1 MPQTAQRYPIPP
13 EQIEFAPIRAQGPG
27 GQNVNKVASAVQLR
41 FDVHASSLPEAI
53 RQRLLALGDRRIGA
67 DGVIVIKAQA
77 HRSQAMNRADALR
90 RLEELV
96 ARAAHVP
103 TPRRPT
109 RPGKAAIRRR
119 LEAKAKRSA
128 LKSARRGRD
137 EP

>member
-1 MPQTAQRYPIPP
+1 VPKPAQRHPIPAA
-13 EQIEFAPIRAQGPG
+13 EIEFAPIRAQGPG

-41 FDVHASSLPEAI
+41 FDVQASSLPEAI

-96 ARAAHVP
+96 ARAARIP
-103 TPRRPT
+103 RPRRPT
-109 RPGKAAIRRR
+109 RPGKAAIQRR
-119 LEAKAKRSA
+119 LDTKAQRSK
-128 LKSARRGRD
+128 LKAARRSID
-137 EP
+137 D